1 MSNKK
6 RRLQITIS
14 DPYILDILELLTKR
28 RGGMKLGV
36 EMGLAVIASK
46 GFLES
51 QNPVSLRGIF
61 SQEIIENI
69 ASGKTVSEILKTMP
83 KNKKGKAENKHDR
96 KSAGEVTKEQ
106 VKTKEVGSSD
116 TKKGYDTY

>member
-1 MSNKK
+1 MAQKK

-14 DPYILDILELLTKR
+14 DPYILDILELLSKR

-69 ASGKTVSEILKTMP
+69 SSGKTVSEILKSIP
-83 KNKKGKAENKHDR
+83 KNKKGKGTNKLLD
-96 KSAGEVTKEQ
+96 KPNQEEKKEEDDAPSDN
-106 VKTKEVGSSD
+106 KE
-116 TKKGYDTY
+116 KGYNSY